1 MTLPYPYEVEI
12 GRLKAR
18 PRFERA
24 PFDVERHMRQAIRSS
39 GEMVELFGVEYPL
52 AEPWDGPSLDQ
63 LRSELTAHFEERV
76 STPDDEIW
84 RLFTEQARAQLERH
98 AHLDGDVLHM
108 LRATIDGL

>member
-24 PFDVERHMRQAIRSS
+24 SFDVERHMREAIQSS
-39 GEMVELFGVEYPL
+39 GGIAELFGVEYPL
-52 AEPWDGPSLDQ
+52 VEPWDERSLEQ

-76 STPDDEIW
+76 ATPDDEIW

-98 AHLDGDVLHM
+98 AHLDGDVPRT